1 MTARVSQPAT
11 VRAQVHRFS
20 GALTFFPSGAW
31 MSVVRG
37 VWVVRGD
44 PPDASVNPRRVLAYE
59 TDAAA
64 PTPPPDPDP
73 AAVIRTCANC
83 GAEMKERKRK
93 LNCLGCGYFLSCF
106 DYY

>member
-1 MTARVSQPAT
+1 
-11 VRAQVHRFS
+11 
-20 GALTFFPSGAW
+20 

-37 VWVVRGD
+37 VWVVRGA

-73 AAVIRTCANC
+73 AAVMRTCANC
-83 GAEMKERKRK
+83 GAEMKERKCK
-93 LNCLGCGYFLSCF
+93 LICRGCGYFMSCA
-106 DYY
+106 DYV